1 MLVRADLKFI
11 DLAID
16 SNGNLFHTH
25 SYTEPEFLFHWVS
38 WNTGLIVIKQ
48 QIGVIL
54 LTVKLVF
61 LIVRSP
67 FSKS

>member
-11 DLAID
+11 DLSID
-16 SNGNLFHTH
+16 SNGNLFQTN
-25 SYTEPEFLFHWVS
+25 SYTEPEFLFYWVS

-54 LTVKLVF
+54 LTVKLTF
-61 LIVRSP
+61 LTVRSP
-67 FSKS
+67 FPKS